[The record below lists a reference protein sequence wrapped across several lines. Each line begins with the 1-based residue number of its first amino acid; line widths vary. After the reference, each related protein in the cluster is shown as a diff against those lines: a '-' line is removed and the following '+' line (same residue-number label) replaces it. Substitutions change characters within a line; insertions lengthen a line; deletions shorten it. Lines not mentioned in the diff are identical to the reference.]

1 MRFTLNSFLHGLQ
14 VGRGEHARG
23 CGHDQIEVAMAGAVQ
38 LSVLPYR
45 TLGESSTLF
54 YKIYLPSG

>member
-1 MRFTLNSFLHGLQ
+1 MRFTVKFLLHGLQ
-14 VGRGEHARG
+14 VGRGEPARG
-23 CGHDQIEVAMAGAVQ
+23 YGHDQIEVAMAGAVQ

-54 YKIYLPSG
+54 YKF